1 MLRIAASASVFVW
14 LIPVVL
20 KAKMAV
26 KKIRGIN
33 IAYDDLGSGEPIV
46 FIHGHPFNSS
56 MWKYQTEHFA
66 QNYRLIL
73 PDLRGYG
80 ETDLSGPKI
89 MLDEMALD
97 IAYLLDELNIEKA
110 IFCGLSMGGQILL
123 DFYRLFPERVKAI
136 IIADS
141 DARAESPES
150 YQLRIGLAELISK
163 EGIKKYTDD
172 HILHYLAPVS
182 RNNQEVYQHLYQMM
196 TETSDEGA
204 AAAHRGRAER
214 RDHLSILSGIEV
226 PALIVVGAE
235 DYFTPLPIA
244 KLMSDRIPLA
254 TLVCIP
260 ETGHLPNMEAP
271 ELFNAAVEDF
281 LNQVNIRYQE

>member
-1 MLRIAASASVFVW
+1 
-14 LIPVVL
+14 
-20 KAKMAV
+20 MAV

-46 FIHGHPFNSS
+46 FIHGHPFNRS
-56 MWKYQTEHFA
+56 MWKYQTVHFA

-80 ETDLSGPKI
+80 ETDLGGSKV

-141 DARAESPES
+141 DARGENPES
-150 YQLRIGLAELISK
+150 YQKRIDLAELISK

-182 RNNQEVYQHLYQMM
+182 RDNQEVYHHLYQMM
-196 TETSDEGA
+196 TTTSDEGA

-214 RDHLSILSGIEV
+214 RDHLSVLAEIKV
-226 PALIVVGAE
+226 KALIIVGSE
-235 DYFTPLPIA
+235 DYFTPMPIA
-244 KLMSDRIPLA
+244 KLMSDLIPGA
-254 TLVCIP
+254 SISCIP
-260 ETGHLPNMEAP
+260 QTGHMPNMEAP
-271 ELFNAAVEDF
+271 ELFNAVVEDF
-281 LNQVNIRYQE
+281 LNQVNTRHQE